1 MPCQSAASGRKAKTQ
16 TARMSP
22 SPGYFQ
28 KGIVLD
34 RVIIVGAGMAGIASA
49 LSLARRG
56 VQVCVLESARGPLQ
70 AASYAPGGYLGP
82 AALHSFVQP
91 LSAFER
97 MRRRI
102 ACTNPAKSLRYR
114 MGSGQ
119 SDFLSRCLA
128 FCEPN
133 SADLVQSRF
142 AALIGYSRSVLQ
154 SVTDEYGLTDYRSRV
169 LLHAWRA
176 ADDIEK
182 NRPTPSYV
190 FGEVRSNPLTLA
202 QMRALD
208 PAILETCGFA
218 GALCGAPDDTIN
230 AAFLA
235 RQVVTLCK
243 DLGVAFSCRT
253 QAEGFIRNKNGRV
266 IGVRTNTG
274 SVQGDAVLLCAGL
287 GSAQL
292 LKSAARTLPMAP
304 LTAVSIT
311 AELSESTDLSRIS
324 LIDEDCGI
332 LFTAMDQRIRACGL
346 AFLGA
351 VEDKEIEA
359 EYRRLYDAGRSVYG
373 SAADW
378 NRARYWRG
386 TALALPDALPAL
398 GVLPSLPGLYLNCAH
413 GMTGAASAFGS
424 AEIVSDLI
432 TGRAAA
438 IDPLPYRPERFGS
451 A

>member
-1 MPCQSAASGRKAKTQ
+1 M
-16 TARMSP
+16 
-22 SPGYFQ
+22 
-28 KGIVLD
+28 D
-34 RVIIVGAGMAGIASA
+34 RVIIVGAGLTGIASA

-56 VQVCVLESARGPLQ
+56 MQVSVIEGARGPLQ

-82 AALHSFVQP
+82 AALRSFVKP
-91 LSAFER
+91 LSSFAR

-102 ACTNPAKSLRYR
+102 ACASPAQPLRYR

-119 SDFLSRCLA
+119 SDFLSHYLA

-133 SADLVQSRF
+133 KADLAQSRF
-142 AALIGYSRSVLQ
+142 SALIGYSRRVLKA
-154 SVTDEYGLTDYRSRV
+154 VTDEYGLRDYRSIA

-190 FGEVRSNPLTLA
+190 FGEVRPKPLTLA

-208 PAILETCGFA
+208 PGILETCGFA
-218 GALCGAPDDTIN
+218 GALAGEPDDTIN
-230 AAFLA
+230 ATFIA
-235 RQVVTLCK
+235 RQIVTLCK
-243 DLGVAFSCRT
+243 DLGVAFSFRT
-253 QAEGFIRNKNGRV
+253 QAEEFIRSRDGR
-266 IGVRTNTG
+266 ITGVRTDHG
-274 SVQGDAVLLCAGL
+274 PAEGDAVLLCAGL

-292 LKSAARTLPMAP
+292 LQPAAERLPMAP
-304 LTAVSIT
+304 LTAASIT
-311 AELSESTDLSRIS
+311 AELSESAEQSRIS

-332 LFTAMDQRIRACGL
+332 LFTAMDQRIRVCGL

-359 EYRRLYDAGRSVYG
+359 EYRRLYAAGRSVYG

-378 NRARYWRG
+378 NHARYWKG
-386 TALALPDALPAL
+386 TVLALPDALPAL
-398 GVLPSLPGLYLNCAH
+398 GPVPSMPGLFLNCAH
-413 GMTGAASAFGS
+413 AMTGAASAFGC
-424 AEIVSDLI
+424 AEISGDLI
-432 TGRAAA
+432 TGRTPAL
-438 IDPLPYRPERFGS
+438 DPSPYRPERFGS